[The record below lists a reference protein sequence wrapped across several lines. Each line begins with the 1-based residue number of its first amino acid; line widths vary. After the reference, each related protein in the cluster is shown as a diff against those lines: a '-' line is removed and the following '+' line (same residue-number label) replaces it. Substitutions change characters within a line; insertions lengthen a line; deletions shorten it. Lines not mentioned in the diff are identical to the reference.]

1 METMLSI
8 FCDRC
13 EDAMGIKYNEQR
25 EIINNS
31 LLYGLIVAA
40 GMWVRNNPYGKR
52 VKSIGQEAVDVWND
66 FALDFSCL
74 PNTGIWSEVV
84 KDSCTMEK
92 LDVVENLEEFY
103 DVLYDFFVKH
113 IELFDDRI

>member
-1 METMLSI
+1 MSRLME

-13 EDAMGIKYNEQR
+13 EDAMAIKYDEER
-25 EIINNS
+25 EIINNAM
-31 LLYGLIVAA
+31 LYGLIVAA

-52 VKSIGQEAVDVWND
+52 VKSIGQEAVGVWND

-74 PNTGIWSEVV
+74 PNTGIWSDVV
-84 KDSCTMEK
+84 KDRCTMEK